1 MERSEIDYSKMVYKS
16 GNNKYFDFNRFG
28 PLSSF
33 YLRLMNGNIGNNAA
47 KLSIEEF
54 GNEIYMLKNK
64 KAKKEL
70 YKRNKKN
77 VLENAEALYN
87 GLNIIEDAFEKRIF
101 EHEGRPMIHVDYETS
116 SDTYHL
122 TNKELQM
129 FKKLFKYNNPSR
141 MTLKLYKML

>member
-1 MERSEIDYSKMVYKS
+1 MQRSEIDYSKMVYKS

-70 YKRNKKN
+70 YKRNKKKC
-77 VLENAEALYN
+77 LR
-87 GLNIIEDAFEKRIF
+87 KC
-101 EHEGRPMIHVDYETS
+101 
-116 SDTYHL
+116 
-122 TNKELQM
+122 
-129 FKKLFKYNNPSR
+129 
-141 MTLKLYKML
+141 